1 MKHYSRRELYAL
13 GETLG
18 ESVTRNEA
26 GRRVYGGGGGGIAA
40 PAASAPTATAQ
51 TATPAPAAQPMQQPM
66 PQMQQPMP
74 QAFSQATN
82 TPIGAAPGV
91 APQSQVE
98 TQSGLANYMQPYVN
112 PMLGATMQQLFNFD
126 QYGNMT
132 GLAGYTPYSYDPAD
146 YFAAFT
152 PLQEQAQ
159 SGLASLQGPWQGDYA
174 SGQMADY
181 MNRAAN
187 LQYQPTDYGY
197 SQVSAPQLRQ
207 YQMGPAER
215 VGTQSFNQPGTA
227 ESFMS
232 PYMQNV
238 VNAQQREAKRQSAV
252 QGQSIGA
259 QAARSGAFGG
269 ARQAIME
276 AERQRNLATQL
287 GDIQSQGLQSAF
299 QNAQQQ
305 FNAEQQARLQA
316 ALANQQA
323 GLTTGQ
329 QNLAAKLGIQQLG
342 AGQNLQAQQLNQAA
356 QQAANQLRAQQAQ
369 FGANYGLQGLQ
380 AAMSGAGQLGG
391 LGNQGLQN
399 QLAILNAQQ
408 QGGAQQQ
415 ALQQQIINQ
424 AVQNYNTAQQYP
436 YMQLGF
442 MQNMMQGLPLAASSQ
457 ATYQAAPSTVSQLA
471 GLGMAGLGLGKLMG
485 GFGGGTTGATG
496 ANPVST
502 GVNNAISG
510 GITGLLNNAGSW
522 IGNAAS
528 NAWDTVSSWLPFE
541 EGGQVKGY
549 DEDYTAEVEKLV
561 AKNDPQG
568 LVALALSKM

>member
-26 GRRVYGGGGGGIAA
+26 GRRVYGGGGGISGVANA
-40 PAASAPTATAQ
+40 V
-51 TATPAPAAQPMQQPM
+51 APAAQSAVTQAA
-66 PQMQQPMP
+66 P
-74 QAFSQATN
+74 QAGTGAVPATQQSPQPSAQPAPFSQATT
-82 TPIGAAPGV
+82 TPVGAAPGV
-91 APQSQVE
+91 LPQSQVE
-98 TQSGLANYMQPYVN
+98 TQAGLANYMQPYVN
-112 PMLGATMQQLFNFD
+112 PMLGATMQQIFNYD
-126 QYGNMT
+126 QFGNAT
-132 GLAGYTPYSYDPAD
+132 GLAGYTPYSYDPGE
-146 YFAAFT
+146 YFASFT

-159 SGLASLQGPWQGDYA
+159 AGIASLQGPWQGDYA
-174 SGQMADY
+174 SSAMADY

-187 LQYQPTDYGY
+187 LQYQPTSTSYQ
-197 SQVSAPQLRQ
+197 QVRAPRLQQ

-215 VGTQSFNQPGTA
+215 VGSQSFNAPGTA
-227 ESFMS
+227 SDFMS

-238 VNAQQREAKRQSAV
+238 VNAQQREARRASDI
-252 QGQSIGA
+252 QGQSLGA
-259 QAARSGAFGG
+259 QAARAGAFGG

-329 QNLAAKLGIQQLG
+329 QNLAARLGIQQLG

-356 QQAANQLRAQQAQ
+356 QQAANQLRAQQQQ
-369 FGANYGLQGLQ
+369 FGANLGLQGLQ
-380 AAMSGAGQLGG
+380 AAMGGAGQLGG
-391 LGNQGLQN
+391 FGTQGLQN
-399 QLAILNAQQ
+399 QLNILNAQNQ
-408 QGGAQQQ
+408 AGAQQQ

-471 GLGMAGLGLGKLMG
+471 GLGLGLGSLLRGMG
-485 GFGGGTTGATG
+485 GTGAQQQAGT
-496 ANPVST
+496 ST
-502 GVNNAISG
+502 GGSIVGGLNSIGQGISG
-510 GITGLLNNAGSW
+510 
-522 IGNAAS
+522 IGNIVKNIPIVGDALS
-528 NAWDTVSSWLPFE
+528 TVGGWLGLA
-541 EGGQVKGY
+541 EGGQVS
-549 DEDYTAEVEKLV
+549 EDPVRKLEDKIN
-561 AKNDPQG
+561 KNDMQG
-568 LVALALSKM
+568 LIALAMSQLD